1 MRRQGASPE
10 RIEMKK
16 MSEFATL
23 KEYDAYL
30 DLLVGDKEGVYT
42 RCEDYPCC
50 GHDNGSCKGG
60 VA

>member
-1 MRRQGASPE
+1 
-10 RIEMKK
+10 MKK